1 MNPLLT
7 IAVDAAREAG
17 QVILRH
23 AERMDRI
30 KVSEKARNDLVT
42 DVDRMAEDCIIGAI
56 QEAYP
61 THDILAEESG
71 TTMAGDSADRIRWII
86 DPLDGTTN
94 FVHSIPIY
102 CVSIAI
108 EVAGKITHAV
118 VFDPNRNE
126 LFTASRG
133 KGAYCDGRRIRVS
146 KTQRLGQAVFATGFP
161 YSEMDNLSPW
171 MRSFQ
176 AILPRARGVRR
187 AGSAALDLA
196 YVASGRYDGFW
207 ELGLKPWD
215 IAAGLLLVREAGGL
229 VSDNDG
235 TQNSLE
241 NGHVIASNYNLR
253 DRFFGIINSHCST
266 DKLLARPI
274 ESPSE
279 KPEKGTD
286 S

>member
-7 IAVDAAREAG
+7 IAVEAAREAG

-71 TTMAGDSADRIRWII
+71 TTMAGDAADRVRWII

-108 EVAGKITHAV
+108 EVAGKLSHAV

-146 KTQRLGQAVFATGFP
+146 KTQRLGQALLATGFP

-215 IAAGLLLVREAGGL
+215 MAAGLLLVREAGGL

-241 NGHVIASNYNLR
+241 NGHVIASNYNIR
-253 DRFFGIINSHCST
+253 DRFFGIINKHCST
-266 DKLLARPI
+266 DKLLAKPD
-274 ESPSE
+274 E
-279 KPEKGTD
+279 KLNEIPNKGTD

>member
-7 IAVDAAREAG
+7 IAVDAARQAG
-17 QVILRH
+17 QIILRH

-30 KVSEKARNDLVT
+30 KIGEKSRNNLVT

-61 THDILAEESG
+61 KHDIFAEESG
-71 TTMAGDSADRIRWII
+71 ISLAGDAAGKTRWII

-94 FVHSIPIY
+94 FVHGIPVY
-102 CVSIAI
+102 CVSIAV
-108 EVAGKITHAV
+108 EVDGKLTHAV

-133 KGAYCDGRRIRVS
+133 KGAHCDGRRIRVS
-146 KTQRLGQAVFATGFP
+146 STQRLGQAVFATGFP
-161 YSEMDNLSPW
+161 YSKMDNLSPW

-176 AILPRARGVRR
+176 AIVPRARGVRR

-196 YVASGRYDGFW
+196 YVACGRYDGFW
-207 ELGLKPWD
+207 ELDLKAWD
-215 IAAGLLLVREAGGL
+215 IAAGILLVREAGGL

-235 TQNSLE
+235 TQKSLE
-241 NGHVIASNYNLR
+241 TGHVIASNYNLR
-253 DRFFGIINSHCST
+253 DRFFGIINTHCKS
-266 DKLLARPI
+266 DKLAT
-274 ESPSE
+274 SSE
-279 KPEKGTD
+279 
-286 S
+286 